1 METRK
6 VSSKQGAT
14 TEALSP
20 VWISPAIFQHTRI
33 DAEIALTS
41 NATFFS
47 PYRMTRPKI
56 TR

>member
-6 VSSKQGAT
+6 ELCKQGAT
-14 TEALSP
+14 TEALSL
-20 VWISPAIFQHTRI
+20 VWISATIFQYTRI
-33 DAEIALTS
+33 SAGIALTS

-47 PYRMTRPKI
+47 PYRMTSLKI